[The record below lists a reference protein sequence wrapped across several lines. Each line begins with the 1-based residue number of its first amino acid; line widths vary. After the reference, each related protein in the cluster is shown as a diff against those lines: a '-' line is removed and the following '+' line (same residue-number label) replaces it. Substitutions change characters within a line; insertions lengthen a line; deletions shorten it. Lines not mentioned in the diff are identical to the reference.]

1 MRTRVPLLIV
11 VGGLLA
17 ALLLSAL
24 PPSAL
29 GPAQAAG
36 RKVLIGYSS
45 VADFHSVPSLMAIDV
60 LRQRGY
66 EIEPVFFSTP
76 ELNVAAE
83 IRGDVQLST
92 GSVSAAFAAMTKGAP
107 LKLIAAQNGQEW
119 AIVSTREVKTC
130 ADLNGRRLGIH
141 SEAGVS
147 TAMVRAW
154 MAAHCPEAKPQ
165 VLIVPGSENRAAAL
179 NAGRLDATPLE
190 LDDAINVV
198 SSNPARFH
206 RLVDFAQD
214 LPDLLNAV
222 FYTRVD
228 NLRANRAFYITYV
241 TALLQ
246 THRAINANPQL
257 LIAAT
262 PKYLPKMQGEDVK
275 TIVGAYITSHNF
287 DNTGGLS
294 LSAIQY
300 SLDFYAKAGQF
311 RPGLKAA
318 DTVDF
323 SVLDEV
329 LQAIGR
335 R

>member
-1 MRTRVPLLIV
+1 MRTRAVLVVVERVLIGV
-11 VGGLLA
+11 LLA
-17 ALLLSAL
+17 TLL
-24 PPSAL
+24 PSVP

-36 RKVLIGYSS
+36 RKMLIGYSS
-45 VADFHSVPSLMAIDV
+45 AADFHSVPSLMAIDV

-92 GSVSAAFAAMTKGAP
+92 GSVSAAFAAITKDAP
-107 LKLIAAQNGQEW
+107 LKLITAQNGQEW
-119 AIVSTREVKTC
+119 AVVSTREMKTC

-165 VLIVPGSENRAAAL
+165 ILVVPGSENRAAAL
-179 NAGRLDATPLE
+179 TAGRLDATPLE

-198 SSNPARFH
+198 GSNPARFY
-206 RLVDFAQD
+206 RLTDFAKD

-222 FYTRVD
+222 FYTRTD
-228 NLRANRAFYITYV
+228 NLRANRAFYVAYV

-246 THRAINANPQL
+246 THRAINANQQL
-257 LIAAT
+257 LVDAT
-262 PKYLPKMQGEDVK
+262 PKYLPKMKGEDLK
-275 TIVGAYITSHNF
+275 TIVGAYITSHNY
-287 DNTGGLS
+287 DNNGGLS

-300 SLDFYAKAGQF
+300 SIDFYAKAGQF
-311 RPGLKAA
+311 KPGLTAA
-318 DTVDF
+318 QTVDF
-323 SVLDEV
+323 SVLNEV
-329 LQAIGR
+329 LQTIGR

>member
-1 MRTRVPLLIV
+1 MKTRMLLLVV

-17 ALLLSAL
+17 ALLL
-24 PPSAL
+24 PSAL

-36 RKVLIGYSS
+36 RKMLIGYSS
-45 VADFHSVPSLMAIDV
+45 AADFHSIPSLMAIDV

-92 GSVSAAFAAMTKGAP
+92 GSISAAFAAMTKGAP
-107 LKLIAAQNGQEW
+107 LKLITAQNGQEW
-119 AIVSTREVKTC
+119 SIVSTRDLKIC
-130 ADLNGRRLGIH
+130 ADLNGKRVGIH

-147 TAMVRAW
+147 TAMLRAW
-154 MAAHCPEAKPQ
+154 IAARCSDAKPQ
-165 VLIVPGSENRAAAL
+165 ILVVPGSNNRAAAL
-179 NAGRLDATPLE
+179 IAGRLDATPLE
-190 LDDAINVV
+190 LDDAINVED
-198 SSNPARFH
+198 SNPARFH
-206 RLVDFAQD
+206 RLADFSRD

-222 FYTRVD
+222 FYTRAD
-228 NLRANRAFYITYV
+228 NLRASRPFYVAFV

-246 THRAINANPQL
+246 THRAINTNPQL
-257 LIAAT
+257 LVEAT
-262 PKYLPKMQGEDVK
+262 PKYLPAMKGEDVK
-275 TIVGAYITSHNF
+275 KIVGAYISSRNF
-287 DNTGGLS
+287 DNNGGLAVD
-294 LSAIQY
+294 AIQY
-300 SLDFYAKAGQF
+300 SIDFYSKAGQF
-311 RPGLKAA
+311 KPGLKAA

-323 SVLDEV
+323 SVLNEA